1 MGDIEVRAPDRQRGR
16 LRRRPGHA
24 GGAIIPDD
32 AFLELD
38 PISALDHEE
47 TRLQPMDELA
57 ALAMPEPRRASV
69 PTTRRSTR
77 KA

>member
-1 MGDIEVRAPDRQRGR
+1 VTSRCAR
-16 LRRRPGHA
+16 LIDSEAGYDVGLGMP